1 MFSTW
6 QLVLVAVLYMLVL
19 FGVAYYADKRAERG
33 RGLVNHP
40 AIYTLSIAVYC
51 TSWTFYGSV
60 GRATQSGLGFLPIYL
75 GPTLA
80 FGFGWFLIRKIVVI
94 AKAQR
99 TTSIA
104 DFIAARYGK
113 SQGVAGLVA
122 LIAVVGTVPYIAL
135 QLKAVS
141 TSLDVLAGDPTVT
154 TSSASDGT
162 SLIVA
167 IALAVF
173 AMLFGARH
181 IDATEQHEGV
191 IVAIAF
197 ESVVKLAAFL
207 AVGVFVTFMLHD
219 GFGDLFARAGEHPE
233 IARLLS
239 FEAAAPGWVVLTVLS
254 AVAIVCLPR
263 QFQVTVVGNVDQN
276 HIRTAIWLF
285 PLYLL
290 LINVFVLPI
299 ALAGLLRF
307 SDGSIDADAFVL
319 ALPMAEGAGALAL
332 AVFIGGLS
340 AATAMVIVATITISI
355 MASNDLV
362 MPVLLRFGPRRL
374 RQTSDLT
381 RLLLGVRRAAMV
393 LTLTLGY
400 LYFRMVDASTALV
413 SIGLV
418 AFAAAAQFAPVLFG
432 ALFWRGGTRIGA
444 IAGLSAGFL
453 VWGYTL
459 FVPSLLP
466 AEFANEGL
474 FGIDALRPYAL
485 FGLRDLDP
493 ITHALFW
500 SMLANIGG
508 FVTVSLCTSPSMI
521 ERTQATLY
529 VEALNPESAQAAAVV
544 SGGGP
549 KMEAL
554 KDLGERFVGRE
565 ATGRALEDY
574 ARRQNLDL
582 AATTTA
588 DAEMVR
594 IVERLIAGAVGAAS
608 ARVAAASMLQRED
621 AKTEDIL
628 RMLDETSEVLEYS
641 RRLEQKGRA
650 LETATRE
657 LRQANERLKEL
668 DVLKDEFLST
678 VTHEL
683 RTPLTSIRALTE
695 LMFDEPD
702 MDSAQRQEYLGVV
715 ISESERLTRLINQ
728 VLDAAKIEAGQMDWQ
743 VERFDLGALVRQAA
757 ESMRGLFEADGVGLT
772 ISVPPSAVPVNGD
785 KDKVSQ
791 VVLNLLSNALK
802 FSPKATGRVTVTLAP
817 DRDFPSVRVSDNGPG
832 IPEDQREAIFDR
844 FHQTASDAS
853 GNPAG
858 TGLGL
863 AISRMIVEYLGGRIW
878 VDHSGADGSQF
889 VFTLPAGE

>member
-1 MFSTW
+1 MFSAW
-6 QLVLVAVLYMLVL
+6 QLVLVAVLYMLIL

-75 GPTLA
+75 GPTLV
-80 FGFGWFLIRKIVVI
+80 FGFGWLLIRKIVVI

-104 DFIAARYGK
+104 DFIGARYGK

-122 LIAVVGTVPYIAL
+122 AIAIVGTIPYIAL

-141 TSLDVLAGDPTVT
+141 TSLEVLAGDPTVI
-154 TSSASDGT
+154 SGGGSGDA

-167 IALAVF
+167 VALAVF

-191 IVAIAF
+191 VVAVAF

-207 AVGVFVTFMLHD
+207 AVGVFVTFVLHG
-219 GFGDLFARAGEHPE
+219 GFGELFARAAERPE

-239 FEAAAPGWVVLTVLS
+239 FEAASPNWVVLTALS
-254 AVAIVCLPR
+254 AAAIVCLPR
-263 QFQVTVVGNVDQN
+263 QFQVTVVGNVDLN
-276 HIRTAIWLF
+276 HLRTAIWLF

-290 LINVFVLPI
+290 VINIFVLPI

-307 SDGSIDADAFVL
+307 PDGSVNADAFVL
-319 ALPMAEGAGALAL
+319 ALPMIEDAGALAL

-340 AATAMVIVATITISI
+340 AATAMVIVATIAVSI

-362 MPVLLRFGPRRL
+362 MPFLLRFGPRQL

-381 RLLLGVRRAAMV
+381 QLLLGVRRAAML
-393 LTLTLGY
+393 LTVTLGY
-400 LYFRMVDASTALV
+400 FYFRVVDASYALV

-418 AFAAAAQFAPVLFG
+418 SFAAAAQFAPVLFG
-432 ALFWRGGTRIGA
+432 ALFWRGGTRVGA
-444 IAGLSAGFL
+444 MAGLSAGFL

-459 FVPSLLP
+459 FLPSILP
-466 AEFANEGL
+466 GDFVRDGL
-474 FGIDALRPYAL
+474 FGVEALRPYAL
-485 FGLRDLDP
+485 FGLQNLDP
-493 ITHALFW
+493 ISHALFW
-500 SMLANIGG
+500 SMLANIVA
-508 FVTVSLCTSPSMI
+508 FVTVSLCGNPSMI
-521 ERTQATLY
+521 ERTQATLF
-529 VEALNPESAQAAAVV
+529 VEALNPESTPAPAVD
-544 SGGGP
+544 SGSGP
-549 KMEAL
+549 EMQTL
-554 KDLGERFVGRE
+554 SNLGERFVGRD
-565 ATGRALEDY
+565 ATSRALEDY
-574 ARRQNLDL
+574 ASLRNLNL
-582 AATTTA
+582 SAMEFA
-588 DAEMVR
+588 DGEMVR

-608 ARVAAASMLQRED
+608 ARVAVASMLQRED

-628 RMLDETSEVLEYS
+628 RMLDETSQVLEYS
-641 RRLEQKGRA
+641 RRLEEKSQA
-650 LETATRE
+650 LEIATEE
-657 LRQANERLKEL
+657 LSQANERLKEL

-702 MDSAQRQEYLGVV
+702 MECAQRQEYLGVV
-715 ISESERLTRLINQ
+715 IRESERLTRLINQ

-743 VERFDLGALVRQAA
+743 VELFDLGSVVRDAA
-757 ESMRGLFEADGVGLT
+757 ESMSGIYEAEGVRLDV
-772 ISVPPSAVPVNGD
+772 SLPKSAARVNGD
-785 KDKVSQ
+785 RDRVSQ

-802 FSPKATGRVTVTLAP
+802 FSPKQTGVVRISLASN
-817 DRDFPSVRVSDNGPG
+817 RGMHSVSVSDNGPG
-832 IPEDQREAIFDR
+832 VPADQRESVFDR
-844 FHQTASDAS
+844 FHQSSSDIS
-853 GNPAG
+853 GNPTG

-878 VDHSGADGSQF
+878 VDRSDAAGSNF
-889 VFTLPAGE
+889 VFTLPSSD